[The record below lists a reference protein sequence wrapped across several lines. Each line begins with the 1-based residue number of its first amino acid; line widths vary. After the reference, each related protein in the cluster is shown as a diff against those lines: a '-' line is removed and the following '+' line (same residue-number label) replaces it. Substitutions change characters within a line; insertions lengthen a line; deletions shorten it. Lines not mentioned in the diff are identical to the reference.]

1 MKIRGMICGLM
12 LCSSAVAAQTG
23 EKNFID
29 QNYIEVTGTA
39 EMEIVPDE
47 IYLKIVISE
56 KDKGK
61 KSVEQQEKVLVAV
74 LEKLGID
81 VRRDLSIKDL
91 SSNFKD
97 YFLKRTVI
105 QTEKEY
111 QLCLQAAEK
120 IRPLLEDLEA
130 AGISNITVDRVD
142 HSQLEKFRREV
153 KVNAVKIAKEK
164 AEAFA
169 EALGQQAGRALY
181 IGEHGGSY
189 LPFSNSVAN
198 IRVRGGVSPGNEEVT
213 LDFEKIPLKYSVTVR
228 FELK

>member
-1 MKIRGMICGLM
+1 MKIGCMICGLI
-12 LCSSAVAAQTG
+12 LYSLTGLAQTG

-81 VRRDLSIKDL
+81 VRKSLVIKDL

-97 YFLKRTVI
+97 YFLKRTAI

-111 QLCLQAAEK
+111 QLCLQGAEK
-120 IRPLLEDLEA
+120 IGPLLADLEA

-142 HSQLEKFRREV
+142 HS
-153 KVNAVKIAKEK
+153 
-164 AEAFA
+164 
-169 EALGQQAGRALY
+169 
-181 IGEHGGSY
+181 
-189 LPFSNSVAN
+189 
-198 IRVRGGVSPGNEEVT
+198 
-213 LDFEKIPLKYSVTVR
+213 
-228 FELK
+228 